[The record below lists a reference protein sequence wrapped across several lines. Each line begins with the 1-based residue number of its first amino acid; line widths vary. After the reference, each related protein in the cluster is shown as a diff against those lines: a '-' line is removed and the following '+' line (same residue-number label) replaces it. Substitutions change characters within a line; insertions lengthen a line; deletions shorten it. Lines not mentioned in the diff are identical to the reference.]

1 MEKKS
6 LAQTHPEIAAQ
17 WHPTKNG
24 DLSPDKVTPGSGQL
38 VWWIC
43 PNDPNHEWRTRVN
56 TRVNGHG
63 CRYCAGKKRFDR
75 PLSITHPEIA
85 LEWHPTKNKD
95 LTPEKITA
103 GSSTEVWWK
112 CKNGHE
118 WSAKISSRASKR
130 AIEKGY
136 GQCPYCQGKL
146 PLTSFGAKYPELA
159 KQWHPTKNGSKTAFD
174 VFANSKD
181 LVWWQCETYPEHEWQ
196 AQIKSRVD
204 STGECKFCIRA
215 RNPKKP
221 FLAEFSPEL
230 AKEWHPTK
238 NGTLTPD
245 KVKAGSSQKAWW
257 ICSKNPSH
265 EWDAAISN
273 RTRGKGCP
281 YCNKQKAGER
291 NIVNLYPEIVA
302 EWHPTK
308 NGNLDPKTLPP
319 GSKKRPW
326 WQCLNDPTHEWR
338 AYVFHRTK
346 GMGKCPECAKGG
358 KKWFGDVYPE
368 IAKEWHPTKN
378 GELTPFNVTPT
389 SAQKIWWQCSNNPE
403 HEWVATPQNRGANKS
418 GCPSCYRERAGQ
430 ELDEYLAESV
440 KGNTEFYRNFVLGLQ
455 SINKMTEIEIKNSH
469 MRQTLLRL
477 LYANTITVMETY
489 LSDAFINTVI
499 RNPLLVRKF
508 VETTEHFKEQQT
520 NVSNVYKWL
529 DRINDDVAKYL
540 NAFTYHNIPKV
551 QKMYNS
557 VLDIQFPADLDT
569 IIKAVM
575 TRHDIV
581 HRNGKTKDGNAIK
594 LTGGEVK
601 NISKCVQDFV
611 DHIELQINEKFPS

>member
-1 MEKKS
+1 MKKKT
-6 LAQTHPEIAAQ
+6 LTETHPEIAAQ

-24 DLSPDKVTPGSGQL
+24 DITPDKVPPGSGKL

-43 PNDPNHEWRTRVN
+43 PNNPTHVWKTRVN

-63 CRYCAGKKRFDR
+63 CSICTGKKRFDS

-85 LEWHPTKNKD
+85 AEWHPTKNKD
-95 LTPEKITA
+95 LTPDKKTA

-112 CKNGHE
+112 CKKGHE
-118 WSAKISSRASKR
+118 WPAKISSRASKR
-130 AIEKGY
+130 AVEKGY
-136 GQCPYCQGKL
+136 GQCPHCSGKL
-146 PLTSFGAKYPELA
+146 PLTSFGTQYPELA
-159 KQWHPTKNGSKTAFD
+159 KQWHPTKNGSRTAFD
-174 VFANSKD
+174 VFANSRD
-181 LVWWQCETYPEHEWQ
+181 SVWWQCETYPDHEWQ

-221 FLAEFSPEL
+221 YLTEFSPEL
-230 AKEWHPTK
+230 TKEWHPTK
-238 NGTLTPD
+238 NSPLTPD
-245 KVKAGSSQKAWW
+245 MVKAGSSQKVWW
-257 ICSKNPSH
+257 ICSKGH
-265 EWDAAISN
+265 EWDAVISN

-308 NGNLDPKTLPP
+308 NGNLDPKTLTP
-319 GSKKRPW
+319 GSKEMPW
-326 WQCLNDPTHEWR
+326 WRCLNDPTHEWQ

-346 GMGKCPECAKGG
+346 GMGKCPECVKGG
-358 KKWFGDVYPE
+358 KRWFSDVYPE

-378 GELTPFNVTPT
+378 GELTPFNVAPT

-403 HEWVATPQNRGANKS
+403 HEWEATPQNRGANKS
-418 GCPSCYRERAGQ
+418 GCPSCYRERVAQ

-440 KGNTEFYRNFVLGLQ
+440 KGNTEYYRNFALGLQ
-455 SINKMTEIEIKNSH
+455 SINKMTDLEIKNSN

-489 LSDAFINTVI
+489 LSDAFINTV
-499 RNPLLVRKF
+499 RKNDTLVRKF
-508 VETTEHFKEQQT
+508 VETTQHFKEQQT
-520 NVSNVYKWL
+520 NVSNVYIWL

-540 NAFTYHNIPKV
+540 NDFTYHNIPKV

-557 VLDIQFPADLDT
+557 VLDIQFPANLD
-569 IIKAVM
+569 IIIRAVM
-575 TRHDIV
+575 TRHDII
-581 HRNGKTKDGNAIK
+581 HRNGKAKNGVPIK
-594 LTGGEVK
+594 LTGDEVK
-601 NISKCVQDFV
+601 RVSKCVQDFV
-611 DHIELQINEKFPS
+611 DYIEVQINEKFSN